1 MKRKAGKVNSLLFTV
16 LLALIVCLTGCVSQT
31 DSGESVSASTAETP
45 ETIETEAPAETKTLI
60 RLKGRSASCEGE
72 GVSISGSEIVISEP
86 GEYELSGT
94 LKNGGIK
101 VLTAKNAG
109 NVTLILNNARIS
121 CEEGPAIEELE
132 ADRLIL
138 VLPEGTKNTVHSGGN
153 KASSPDPDAS
163 GAAIQAEDAIVLE
176 GGGNLAVEGFLNNA
190 IAGRKELSV
199 FGGTLQ
205 ISASNCGVSVAKYIE
220 VRDGNIQITAGND
233 GLRTHSAKVSGK
245 GDVDISGSTLKITAG
260 GDGIAA
266 EGNLVIAGGRLDI
279 TTDGDPEIVSSKG
292 VKAEGDTCITDTV
305 LTVLSCDNA
314 LHGKGGLLLSGGEVK
329 LRSTLRKGI
338 HYAGAVELDGSG
350 TLDVQAEG
358 NGIET
363 DTDLVIL
370 NGNTSVSAGGDGL
383 RAGESGTGQG
393 TIRIDGGTIY
403 VSASNDALDAKIRM
417 TVNGGTVFA
426 AGNSY
431 RLRSFS
437 VDSRQTF
444 LCAELE
450 NPAEEE
456 LAVCTQG
463 GEMLDRLAPAYPA
476 RTVHFSS
483 PALKQGSGYEL
494 QSGSSRVSVS
504 AG

>member
-1 MKRKAGKVNSLLFTV
+1 MRRKAEKVNSLLFTV
-16 LLALIVCLTGCVSQT
+16 LLAMLFCLTGCVSQT
-31 DSGESVSASTAETP
+31 DSGESMSAPAAETP
-45 ETIETEAPAETKTLI
+45 ETVEMEEPAETKTMI
-60 RLKGRSASCEGE
+60 RLQGKSASCEGE

-101 VLTAKNAG
+101 ILTAKNAG
-109 NVTLILNNARIS
+109 DVTLILNSARIS

-132 ADRLIL
+132 ADSLIL
-138 VLPEGTKNTVHSGGN
+138 VLPEGTKNTVHSGG
-153 KASSPDPDAS
+153 KQAASPDPDAS
-163 GAAIQAEDAIVLE
+163 GAAIQAEDAIALE
-176 GGGNLAVEGFLNNA
+176 GGGNLTVEGFLNNG
-190 IAGRKELSV
+190 IAGKKELSIL
-199 FGGTLQ
+199 GGTLR
-205 ISASNCGVSVAKYIE
+205 IHASNCGVSVAKYIE
-220 VRDGNIQITAGND
+220 VRDGDIQITAGND
-233 GLRTHSAKVSGK
+233 GLRTHSVKVSGK
-245 GDVDISGSTLKITAG
+245 GDIDISDSTLKITAG

-266 EGNLVIAGGRLDI
+266 AGNLVITGGRLDI

-292 VKAEGDTCITDTV
+292 IKAEGDTRITDV
-305 LTVLSCDNA
+305 ALTVLSCDNA

-329 LRSTLRKGI
+329 LCSTLRKGI
-338 HYAGAVELDGSG
+338 HYAGAIKLDGSG

-363 DTDLVIL
+363 DTDLIIL

-383 RAGESGTGQG
+383 RAGDSGTGQG
-393 TIRIDGGTIY
+393 TIRIDGGMVY
-403 VSASNDALDAKIRM
+403 ASAANDAMDAKIRM

-437 VDSRQTF
+437 DDSRQSF
-444 LCAELE
+444 VCAELE

-456 LAVCTQG
+456 IAVCEQG
-463 GEMLDRLAPAYPA
+463 GEVLEKLAPAYPA

-483 PALKQGSGYEL
+483 PALKQGGGYEL
-494 QSGSSRVSVS
+494 HSGSSLVSVS